1 MKLRLI
7 LITCC
12 SVIIVACSSTLSL
25 PNFEPSSVHRATF
38 KAGATEYL
46 GQYNPDSDT
55 DSFLGIPFAQAPIG
69 NLRWTPP
76 QSPRQISKMVMAD
89 RFAAAC
95 MQGPHLYNWY
105 QNVIKSFS
113 GNASDFS
120 QAEVSEDCLYLNIW
134 RPHKRPVN
142 NSGPMPVLVFI
153 HGGSNKGGW
162 SYEPNYIGAHLAAK
176 DAVVVTIAYRLG
188 VFGYFAHPELEHA
201 NFGLLD
207 QIAALSWI
215 KEHIS
220 KLGGD
225 PNNVTIAGE
234 SSGASNISYLL
245 VSPLASGLFKRAIHQ
260 SAGWAMRNTN
270 EKIDSDKLGLLLSK
284 HNFPDK
290 ENAGIDDLRSLSTK
304 SVFTSADA
312 IYAGHF
318 FDPVIDGH
326 SVTTPLAKAMLSKQL
341 NAQDLMIGSNA
352 NEALMYIDQAQT
364 PLDWLTEHT
373 PHADIAEV
381 TELFDENISD
391 LQKLDQLATS
401 YGYTCPSLRLAQ
413 LFSEREYNRSW
424 FYYFSRIRQ
433 GPLAAKMGAYHGA
446 ELPYIF
452 NTHDKWLPTNSDDI
466 ALGESMM
473 DYWIQFA
480 HDGNPNSPRQPVWLP
495 FTNSSEAALQLDT
508 KIVSMLHPSLDT
520 CRALLNNR

>member
-1 MKLRLI
+1 MTLRLI
-7 LITCC
+7 TTAVC
-12 SVIIVACSSTLSL
+12 SGIIAACSSTLP
-25 PNFEPSSVHRATF
+25 PNSNKQPAF
-38 KAGATEYL
+38 KAGATEYI
-46 GQYNPDSDT
+46 GQYEPGSDT
-55 DSFLGIPFAQAPIG
+55 DSFLGIPFAQAPTG

-76 QSPRQISKMVMAD
+76 QPKKQTNKKVKAD

-105 QNVIKSFS
+105 QSVIKSFS
-113 GNASDFS
+113 GNASDFT
-120 QAEVSEDCLYLNIW
+120 QADVSEDCLYLNIW
-134 RPHKRPVN
+134 RPHNPSIN
-142 NSGPMPVLVFI
+142 NTEPMPVLVFI

-162 SYEPNYIGAHLAAK
+162 SYEPNYIGAQLAAK
-176 DAVVVTIAYRLG
+176 DAVVITIAYRLG
-188 VFGYFAHPELEHA
+188 VFGFFAHPQLEHA

-207 QIAALSWI
+207 QMAALSWI

-245 VSPLASGLFKRAIHQ
+245 TSPMASGLFKRVIHQ
-260 SAGWAMRNTN
+260 SAGWAVRDTNTKT
-270 EKIDSDKLGLLLSK
+270 ESDKLGLRLSK
-284 HNFPDK
+284 QNFPNK
-290 ENAGIDDLRSLSTK
+290 QIASIDELRTLSTK
-304 SVFTSADA
+304 AIFTSADTV
-312 IYAGHF
+312 YASHF

-326 SVTTPLAKAMLSKQL
+326 SVTTPLAEAMQSNQL

-352 NEALMYIDQAQT
+352 NEALMYIDQIQT
-364 PLDWLTEHT
+364 PLDWLTENA
-373 PHADIAEV
+373 PNADPTEV
-381 TELFDENISD
+381 TELFDDNVSD

-401 YGYTCPSLRLAQ
+401 YAYTCPSLRLAQ
-413 LFSEREYNRSW
+413 LFSEREKKRSW
-424 FYYFSRIRQ
+424 VYYFSRIREGQ
-433 GPLAAKMGAYHGA
+433 LAAKMGAYHGA

-452 NTHDKWLPTNSDDI
+452 NTHDKWLPTNAKDI

-480 HDGNPNSPRQPVWLP
+480 RNGNPNSPRQQNWQP

-508 KIVSMLHPSLDT
+508 KIVSLLHHSLDT